1 MAHCPGPGNLCHFE
15 KVTCLTLLTAVVY
28 DGHSWVLHILTFLR
42 GLLDCIQKVRNQQIH
57 YKAVQFYL
65 EQHPLELTRL
75 LQVLTPNLDHARV
88 VHQLRKSK
96 NLPLVVEYLK
106 DVQKENLSALNEAL
120 NKVLVDEE
128 DYQGIRDS
136 INVYDNFDH
145 IA

>member
-1 MAHCPGPGNLCHFE
+1 MVDHPVAFARDLF
-15 KVTCLTLLTAVVY
+15 
-28 DGHSWVLHILTFLR
+28 
-42 GLLDCIQKVRNQQIH
+42 LDCIQKVRNQEIH

-106 DVQKENLSALNEAL
+106 DVQKENLSAVNEAL
-120 NKVLVDEE
+120 NEVLVDEE
-128 DYQGIRDS
+128 DY
-136 INVYDNFDH
+136 
-145 IA
+145 